1 MKSKSPKIL
10 VVDDDPHFRN
20 AVISILETHGYRVA
34 EEPSALSVI
43 RAINKEKPD
52 LILLDL
58 KMPKAGG
65 MEVIKTMR
73 RMSIYIPVVVISG
86 YLSHQNFHNLRSL
99 GVEYFLVK
107 PIDLRMLV
115 AKVKEAIE
123 LKVVHYGNGI

>member
-73 RMSIYIPVVVISG
+73 RMSIYIPVVVVSG
-86 YLSHQNFHNLRSL
+86 HLSQQNFHNLRVL

-107 PIDLRMLV
+107 PVNLRMLV

-123 LKVVHYGNGI
+123 LKAAHHGDGI

>member
-20 AVISILETHGYRVA
+20 AVISILKANGYRVA

-65 MEVIKTMR
+65 IEVIKTMR
-73 RMSIYIPVVVISG
+73 RMSIYIPVVVVSG
-86 YLSHQNFHNLRSL
+86 HLSQQNFHNLRVL

-107 PIDLRMLV
+107 PVNLRMLV

-123 LKVVHYGNGI
+123 LKAAHLGTGI

>member
-20 AVISILETHGYRVA
+20 AVISILKANGYRVA
-34 EEPSALSVI
+34 EESSSLSVI

-65 MEVIKTMR
+65 IEVIKTMR
-73 RMSIYIPVVVISG
+73 RMSIYIPVVVVSG
-86 YLSHQNFHNLRSL
+86 HLSQQNFHNLRVL

-107 PIDLRMLV
+107 PINLRMLV

-123 LKVVHYGNGI
+123 LKAVHHGDGI

>member
-1 MKSKSPKIL
+1 MKSKSPKIF
-10 VVDDDPHFRN
+10 VVDDDPHFRK
-20 AVISILETHGYRVA
+20 AVAGILKANGYRAV

-43 RAINKEKPD
+43 RSINKEKPD

-73 RMSIYIPVVVISG
+73 RMSIHIPVVVISG
-86 YLSHQNFHNLRSL
+86 HLSPKNFHNLRAL
-99 GVEYFLVK
+99 GVEHFLVK
-107 PIDLRMLV
+107 PIDLRMLL

-123 LKVVHYGNGI
+123 LKVAHSGNRI

>member
-1 MKSKSPKIL
+1 MRSKLPKIL

-20 AVISILETHGYRVA
+20 AVISILKANGYRAA
-34 EEPSALSVI
+34 EESSALSVI

-65 MEVIKTMR
+65 IEVIKTMR
-73 RMSIYIPVVVISG
+73 RMSIYTPVVVVSG
-86 YLSHQNFHNLRSL
+86 HLSQQNFHNLRVL

-107 PIDLRMLV
+107 PVNLRMLV

-123 LKVVHYGNGI
+123 LKAAYLGSGI